1 MVATDPDATERSSAA
16 LERIHR
22 LERQERLRLEQEER
36 HLAQREAVAGG
47 AAAIGGDRL
56 LRAERALRLPM
67 TLLGLAWA
75 VIGIVILTTNASGL
89 APQALVV
96 TLFILWLVV
105 VVECAARYVLAPNR
119 RAYFAQRHI
128 EPAMVVV
135 PLFQVW
141 RLAGVERVN
150 VLGAE
155 GAERV
160 LAILRHRGLF
170 RVLLAATGLLFL
182 GAWLVMLFEQHAK
195 GSNIH
200 TYFQGLWWAVVTV
213 TTVGYG
219 DFFPVSAGG
228 RAVAVV
234 LMLVGIGLI
243 GVLTATVASFFVA
256 EHADA
261 NHQQIKASHE
271 EIGGRIDDIDVR
283 LARMEVAL
291 GTAAETTAPA
301 TPDLDPPTPAG

>member
-1 MVATDPDATERSSAA
+1 MAATDHDTTERSSAA

-36 HLAQREAVAGG
+36 RLAQRERVAG
-47 AAAIGGDRL
+47 AASAVGGDRL
-56 LRAERALRLPM
+56 VRAERALRLPM
-67 TLLGLAWA
+67 AILGLAWA
-75 VIGIVILTTNASGL
+75 VIAIVILTTNASGL

-96 TLFILWLVV
+96 TLFVLWLAVL
-105 VVECAARYVLAPNR
+105 VECGARYVLAPDR

-155 GAERV
+155 GAERL

-182 GAWLVMLFEQHAK
+182 GAWLVLLFEQHAK

-200 TYFQGLWWAVVTV
+200 SYGQALWWGVVTV

-243 GVLTATVASFFVA
+243 GVLTATVASFFVQ

-261 NHQQIKASHE
+261 NQQQIKASHE
-271 EIGGRIDDIDVR
+271 DIGGRIDDIDVR
-283 LARMEVAL
+283 LARMEAAL
-291 GTAAETTAPA
+291 GTAVDPTAPA
-301 TPDLDPPTPAG
+301 PPETDPPAGES